1 MTYSRN
7 LSRLASV
14 VVCLLFGIAGC
25 APSPQ
30 PAVKP
35 QAPPEQILPVPA
47 EEAQPAVKE
56 QVAPQAEP
64 GKETADLALKFTP
77 GDTTTYK
84 VISEA
89 EQRVQW
95 EGPLP
100 PEPGFQ
106 GGRNH
111 TRIEMT
117 FTQRIQSVDDKGNAV
132 AEITIG
138 GVKYY
143 AMQKDKVTLD
153 FDNVTFADKEHPLA
167 MIVGKSYTIELS
179 PTGDVLRVIDAN
191 EARLAA
197 RRGSVIPVDAL
208 ALLRPDTII
217 SRHALAMLPPP
228 NASKVTVGG
237 KWSKM
242 KDVAFG
248 LMGSKSYE
256 KVYTLTQVKETD
268 GRKIAIA
275 QMQAIPGPET
285 PEELEKKRA
294 SGFSEMFD
302 NTGEYT
308 GQLEFDLTAGK
319 VRKYSEDLKAEW
331 VAVEQ
336 KEAAEPAS
344 LKMTA
349 TRQLSLDEI
358 D

>member
-1 MTYSRN
+1 MTYSRS
-7 LSRLASV
+7 LLRLTS
-14 VVCLLFGIAGC
+14 VVCLFFIIAGC
-25 APSPQ
+25 APSER
-30 PAVKP
+30 AVEP
-35 QAPPEQILPVPA
+35 QAPPEQILPAPA
-47 EEAQPAVKE
+47 EEVQPPVKE
-56 QVAPQAEP
+56 EVAPKAEP
-64 GKETADLALKFTP
+64 GKETADLALKFAP
-77 GDTTTYK
+77 GDTTAYR
-84 VISEA
+84 VITEA

-117 FTQRIQSVDDKGNAV
+117 FTQRIQSVDDKGNAI

-143 AMQKDKVTLD
+143 NMQKDMEKLD
-153 FDNVTFADKEHPLA
+153 FDNATFADKEHPLA

-179 PTGDVLRVIDAN
+179 TTGNVVKVVDAN

-197 RRGSVIPVDAL
+197 RRGSVVPIDAL
-208 ALLRPDTII
+208 SLLRPDAIAT
-217 SRHALAMLPPP
+217 RHSLIMLPPP
-228 NASKVTVGG
+228 NESKVTLGG

-242 KDVAFG
+242 KEVSFG

-256 KVYTLTQVKETD
+256 KVYTLTQVKDTD
-268 GRKIAIA
+268 GRKIAVA
-275 QMQAIPGPET
+275 QMQAIPGPQT
-285 PEELEKKRA
+285 PEELQKKKE
-294 SGFSEMFD
+294 SGIEEMFD

-319 VRKYSEDLKAEW
+319 VRKYSEDLKAQW

-336 KEAAEPAS
+336 KDANEPAS

-349 TRQLSLDEI
+349 SRHFSLEQI